1 MCGFFGLYGAD
12 KKNVASEVYDA
23 LITLQHRGHDACG
36 ILTHD
41 ADGFHWK
48 KGLGFVRDV
57 FHQGTMKHLPGNMG
71 IGHIRYSTVG
81 CGDSRDA
88 QPFYVSE
95 PYGIAMAHNGNLS
108 NYSQLRKE
116 LFEKDL
122 FQVNSGCDVEVILAV
137 FAKEL
142 MKQVNKKNR
151 ASLPQQIFKAVEG
164 VFKRCHGAY
173 SVTGIIAGQGMFA
186 FRDPYGIRPMIFG
199 SRGTGKNKEYCFASE
214 SVMFYMMGFDYIKD
228 VGAGECIFIDKN
240 RKVHTK
246 QIAKAN
252 LHPCIFEYVYFARPD
267 SLQNNV
273 SVYKARL
280 RMGTLLGRRI
290 KVMQPKLKID
300 VVIPAPST
308 SNTAALALAQEIG
321 VKYREGLVKNNFIG
335 RTFIMPGQEKRI
347 KSVKTKL
354 NPQPLEIKRKNVLLV
369 DDSIVRGNTGKQIV
383 RMLRDAGAK
392 KVYFA
397 AASAPVISP
406 CLYGVDIPT
415 RQELIANQM
424 NPEAMRKYL
433 GADFLI
439 FQTIEDMLKAV
450 RVPKA
455 LTKKFCAACFTG
467 KYPTKEVT
475 PAVIKANEDMRL
487 NDKSCQKEKVNL
499 ENL

>member
-41 ADGFHWK
+41 QNGFHWK

-57 FHQGTMKHLPGNMG
+57 FHQGAMKHLPGNMG

-81 CGDSRDA
+81 NGDSKDA
-88 QPFYVSE
+88 QPFYVPE

-108 NYSQLRKE
+108 NYAQLRKE
-116 LFEKDL
+116 LFERDL

-142 MKQVNKKNR
+142 LKQVNNR
-151 ASLPQQIFKAVEG
+151 NREPLPQKIFKAVER
-164 VFKRCHGAY
+164 VYQRCHGAY
-173 SVTGIIAGQGMFA
+173 SVVGMIAGQGMFA
-186 FRDPYGIRPMIFG
+186 FRDPYGIRPMVFG
-199 SRGTGKNKEYCFASE
+199 QRGNGKNKEYCFTSE
-214 SVMFYMMGFDYIKD
+214 SIMFYMMGFDYIRD

-240 RKVHTK
+240 KKIHAK
-246 QIAKAN
+246 QVVKGK
-252 LHPCIFEYVYFARPD
+252 LTPCIFEYIYFARPD

-280 RMGTLLGRRI
+280 RMGELLGRRL
-290 KVMQPKLKID
+290 KPMQKKLKID

-308 SNTAALALAQEIG
+308 SNTAALGLAHELG

-383 RMLRDAGAK
+383 RMLRDAGAR

-397 AASAPVISP
+397 SASAPVISP
-406 CLYGVDIPT
+406 CLYGVDVPT
-415 RQELIANQM
+415 RQELIANHM
-424 NPEAMRKYL
+424 KVEEIRKYL

-439 FQTIEDMLKAV
+439 YQTVEDMLKSV

-455 LTKKFCAACFTG
+455 IAKNFCAACFTG
-467 KYPTKEVT
+467 IYPTKEVT
-475 PAVIKANEDMRL
+475 PAVIRANEEMRL
-487 NDKSCQKEKVNL
+487 NDKGCQREKVNYEYL
-499 ENL
+499 